1 MDTELSPFTVWF
13 LWGVLGQE
21 GIKPFSWVLPG
32 WQEEPPFSNL
42 KVLDILSV
50 MWSLPVS
57 YTHLTLPTTTR
68 V

>member
-50 MWSLPVS
+50 M
-57 YTHLTLPTTTR
+57 
-68 V
+68 